1 MWAALD
7 DPAVVDHEDGA
18 AVADSG
24 QPVGDGDARPTY
36 SSHTSMSIEEE
47 SDRRKGKG
55 RRAAVCEM
63 YLNAAQAI

>member
-36 SSHTSMSIEEE
+36 SSHTSMSIEE
-47 SDRRKGKG
+47 DGRKGKG
-55 RRAAVCEM
+55 RRAAVWEM